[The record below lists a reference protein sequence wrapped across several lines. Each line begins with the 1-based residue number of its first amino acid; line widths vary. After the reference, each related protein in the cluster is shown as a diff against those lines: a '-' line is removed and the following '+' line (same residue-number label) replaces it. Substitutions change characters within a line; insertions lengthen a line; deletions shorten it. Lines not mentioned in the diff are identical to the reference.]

1 MKSTGPRAPAGRRR
15 DRPSVCEKGSAV
27 SLKYGRPFAI
37 LFALTLLAACG
48 GGVPAARTASQATTS
63 GRATHCT
70 AIFYTPIGARR
81 PRRIALHGPG
91 LILGGGGT
99 DVNAEFVWIHDTIV
113 GSHTRRGGDLL
124 VLRATGNA
132 DYDRYIYRLAPFH
145 SVRTLLVPTCSSAQ
159 TLHQA
164 AAIVARSS
172 AVFFAGGD
180 QADYVIWKGTP
191 IQSAVQSVYDAGGVV
206 GGTSAGEAILGKF
219 VFDALNDIRRDA
231 TSHNAVRDPYE
242 HLISFTYEFLH
253 FAPLDDTITD
263 MHFVTRNRF
272 GRTAVF
278 MARQIADGKVRRRPA
293 VVFGVGVDEASG
305 IAIDRNG
312 IGTLLLQG
320 KGGSAFLIRG
330 GPAKQ
335 IIRDVPF
342 VSSRLTVT
350 KLSRQGDRFDFASWC
365 GEEPTYTVTV
375 DARGSNGIYVPRD
388 PYDPPPSAR
397 TPKCK

>member
-1 MKSTGPRAPAGRRR
+1 MKSTRPRAPAGSCRERL
-15 DRPSVCEKGSAV
+15 SVSEKGFEV
-27 SLKYGRPFAI
+27 GLKCGRPLGI
-37 LFALTLLAACG
+37 LFGLTLLAGCG
-48 GGVPAARTASQATTS
+48 GGVPAGRTASETAAS
-63 GRATHCT
+63 RRAMRCT
-70 AIFYTPIGARR
+70 AIFYKPIGARR
-81 PRRIALHGPG
+81 PGRIALHGPG

-99 DVNAEFVWIHDTIV
+99 DVNGEFAWIHDTIV
-113 GSHTRRGGDLL
+113 GSHARRGGDLV

-132 DYDRYIYRLAPFH
+132 DYDRYIYRLAPYH

-159 TLHQA
+159 TLQKA

-219 VFDALNDIRRDA
+219 VFDARHDDRRDA

-242 HLISFTYEFLH
+242 QLISFTYDFLH
-253 FAPLDDTITD
+253 FAPLDDTVTD

-293 VVFGVGVDEASG
+293 VVFGIGVDEASG

-312 IGTLLLQG
+312 VGTLLLQG

-335 IIRDVPF
+335 IIRGVPF
-342 VSSRLTVT
+342 VSNRLTVT
-350 KLSRQGDRFDFASWC
+350 KLSRQGDRFDFVSWC

-375 DARGSNGIYVPRD
+375 DGRGSNGIYVPRD
-388 PYDPPPSAR
+388 PYDPPSSAH
-397 TPKCK
+397 TPTCK